1 MSENITISTN
11 GRDLLNKYLTENK
24 KPELIDKFDRLTAL
38 YNEVNSVINI
48 SALRTEDDIYIKHY
62 LDSVYAYKYFH
73 GECCDV
79 GCGGGFP
86 CLPLA
91 IMTGLRFNGIES
103 VGKKL
108 ALIRRADAEKIVSV
122 TPIHARAEDI
132 AKNGKSYE
140 TVTARAVADIDK
152 ALSYCAPLS
161 HSGGRIILYKTQND
175 KQASQQTLEKFRLQP
190 TEVEDYILPGT
201 DIKRRLFIY
210 RKL

>member
-11 GRDLLNKYLTENK
+11 GRDLLNKYLIENK
-24 KPELIDKFDRLTAL
+24 KTELIEKFDRLTVL

-48 SALRTEDDIYIKHY
+48 SALRSEDDIYIKHY
-62 LDSVYAYKYFH
+62 LDSVYAYKYFD

-108 ALIRRADAEKIVSV
+108 ALIRRADAEKIGSV

-132 AKNGKSYE
+132 AKSGKTYD

-152 ALSYCAPLS
+152 ALSYCAPLCR
-161 HSGGRIILYKTQND
+161 SGGRIILYKTQND

-190 TEVEDYILPGT
+190 TEVEDYTLPGT
-201 DIKRRLFIY
+201 DINRRLFIY